1 MDSAPRSAFVAAVL
15 LPHER
20 TAAMG
25 LMNVVKSSSQ
35 SLSPLITGVLVGKK
49 LFWLAFVLAGS
60 LKVLYDLA
68 ILAAF
73 VSYKPREEEEGE
85 PQQNGA
91 SHAS

>member
-60 LKVLYDLA
+60 LKVLYDVA

-73 VSYKPREEEEGE
+73 VSYKPREEEEE

-91 SHAS
+91 SQAS